1 MKLINK
7 YESAKETEKVING
20 LAGTEFELD
29 EYINDD
35 YRHYII
41 CQAIEQGLDE
51 NAYIDEEFDYI
62 FHFAGDGYP
71 EAFAIRPDLEIIS
84 FAFYIDNEGNKA
96 PFCFTNKSRL
106 ICDKIRKEQDKY
118 IFTIKDD
125 LVELDFTIKIDDDE
139 KGKLICD
146 NKLFSLT
153 NIMDIELNKSPNP
166 LSQNFFDI

>member
-51 NAYIDEEFDYI
+51 NAYIDEEFDEEFDY
-62 FHFAGDGYP
+62 
-71 EAFAIRPDLEIIS
+71 
-84 FAFYIDNEGNKA
+84 
-96 PFCFTNKSRL
+96 
-106 ICDKIRKEQDKY
+106 
-118 IFTIKDD
+118 
-125 LVELDFTIKIDDDE
+125 
-139 KGKLICD
+139 
-146 NKLFSLT
+146 
-153 NIMDIELNKSPNP
+153 M
-166 LSQNFFDI
+166 FDI